1 MLCLCVVAF
10 DRSVCPY
17 DVLGVLNSEVR
28 VDVDVDEPGDID
40 TAFQEVVVVR
50 DVRVSSKPANC
61 RKVITRF
68 DIPTK
73 TDL

>member
-28 VDVDVDEPGDID
+28 VDVDVDEPGDNVD
-40 TAFQEVVVVR
+40 TAFEEVVVVG
-50 DVRVSSKPANC
+50 RVLVLGSSGTSISRQN
-61 RKVITRF
+61 
-68 DIPTK
+68 K
-73 TDL
+73 TPFPR